1 MRIVLIIL
9 GSFAVLALGY
19 FFYQVHLGAVPFL
32 VGSIILFYFGY
43 RLIPRSSIDQADNI
57 SEEETPDNPLL
68 LYKKSKVFS
77 WAYVLR
83 EYFFVFPSSISTL

>member
-9 GSFAVLALGY
+9 GSSAVLALAY

-57 SEEETPDNPLL
+57 SEEETPDNPPPVIQ
-68 LYKKSKVFS
+68 KK
-77 WAYVLR
+77 
-83 EYFFVFPSSISTL
+83 